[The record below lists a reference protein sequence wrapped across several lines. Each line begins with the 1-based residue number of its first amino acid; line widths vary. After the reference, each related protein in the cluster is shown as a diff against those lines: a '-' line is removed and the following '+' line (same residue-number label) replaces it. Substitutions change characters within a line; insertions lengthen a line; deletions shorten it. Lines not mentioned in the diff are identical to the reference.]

1 MVTGVVEEQSAV
13 PTLRLMAGM
22 FPEAKKSYVVYEATT
37 PSGQESARNTMRAL
51 SKIKATFAGPVF
63 ALQQHGIDHGVLGGR
78 VISHIEQGKYAGNM
92 VPNILSGMPVSEIS
106 VVTKSPD
113 IFMFDYREMER
124 LGLDKAQLSRNSK
137 VLNYPF
143 ISLEEYSNWL
153 IIGAI
158 AIALQMTLIVFLI
171 RTISHRRKAVSAL
184 RQSDNRLRGFLD
196 HSPSTMYV
204 KDRDHRLVMVNAR

>member
-1 MVTGVVEEQSAV
+1 
-13 PTLRLMAGM
+13 MAGM